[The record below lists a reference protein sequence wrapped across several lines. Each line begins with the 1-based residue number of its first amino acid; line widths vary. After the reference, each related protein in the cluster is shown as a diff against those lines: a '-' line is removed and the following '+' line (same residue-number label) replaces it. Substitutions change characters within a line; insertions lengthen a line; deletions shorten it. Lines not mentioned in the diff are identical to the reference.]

1 MSGLR
6 FASSTYTDLAGLLL
20 EDQSRESCAIGYA
33 HFNPTAARWVFKS
46 ADIAPENAYEKRS
59 VLTAVLKPSFLVAAA
74 NKARAQQLSVVLIH
88 THPWATG
95 IPEFSMIDD
104 AGEVA
109 LAEYFGRR
117 VAGGSHLALVIGPE
131 GCNVRRLGDKNS
143 IAVWEVGE
151 SLSLRSELPDAAKA
165 LRQYDRQI
173 RAFGEAGQR
182 TIGSLRIAVVGA
194 GGTGSAV
201 IQQLAYLGVNDF
213 MLIEP
218 DNVEGTNLNRLI
230 GAIPTDV
237 DTPKLTTAARLIKS
251 IRPGARVEPLPRDVV
266 DADIA
271 PRLAAVDFIF
281 VCTDSHASRAVINQ
295 LAYQHLVP
303 AIDMGV
309 SITVREGTVTH
320 ITGRVQMLAPG
331 LPCLVCTNA
340 LDGERIRQEMLS
352 PEQRAADP
360 YVIGDREPQPAVVS
374 INSTMASLAVTMF
387 LGAVTPVPA
396 AARFQLYDGI
406 RGTVRPTTASV
417 VGDCI
422 ACSAKG
428 ALARGVSLSLP
439 VRSVARHE

>member
-6 FASSTYTDLAGLLL
+6 FASSTYADLAGLLL

-33 HFNPTAARWVFKS
+33 HFDRAAGRWIFQS
-46 ADIAPENAYEKRS
+46 ADIAPESAYEKRS
-59 VLTAVLKPSFLVAAA
+59 ALAAVLKPSFLVAAA
-74 NKARAQQLSVVLIH
+74 NKARVQHLSVVLVH
-88 THPWATG
+88 THPWASG
-95 IPEFSMIDD
+95 IPKFSMIDD

-117 VAGGSHLALVIGPE
+117 VAGGSHLALVLGPG
-131 GCNVRRLGDKNS
+131 GCNARRLGDKS
-143 IAVWEVGE
+143 PVAVWDVGE
-151 SLSLRSELPDAAKA
+151 NLSLRSELPGAAKA
-165 LRQYDRQI
+165 LRLYDRQI

-194 GGTGSAV
+194 GGTGSAL
-201 IQQLAYLGVNDF
+201 IQQLAYLGVDDF
-213 MLIEP
+213 TLIEP
-218 DNVEGTNLNRLI
+218 DNVEDTNLNRLI
-230 GAIPTDV
+230 GAVPTDV
-237 DTPKLTTAARLIKS
+237 DTPKLAAAARLIRS
-251 IRPGARVEPLPRDVV
+251 IRPSARVEALPRDVV

-281 VCTDSHASRAVINQ
+281 ICTDSHASRAVLNQ

-303 AIDMGV
+303 TIDMGV

-352 PEQRAADP
+352 PEQRVADP
-360 YVIGDREPQPAVVS
+360 YIIGDHEPQPAVVS

-406 RGTVRPTTASV
+406 RGTVRPTTASIV
-417 VGDCI
+417 ADCI

-428 ALARGVSLSLP
+428 ALSRGVSLSLP
-439 VRSVARHE
+439 VRPVARHE